1 MNACIIANGK
11 VMSFPAILGIT
22 RIKEETMLVGSL
34 NTQEKSVNEFI
45 SNEETGLNELAD
57 KLSIL
62 PKNETD
68 FSVCFIAGGEN
79 SAFILKTS
87 GITCGI
93 TLSKDTKQLL
103 VATNTEGLKNGN
115 SFEQTVGKIVEHLF
129 ISDLALIV
137 RNNGSNTKSLSLLKS
152 ISKDFEN
159 IKILDKFSNAQLLA
173 TGVFDLGNNDF
184 GKNVNKL
191 TGLNKLYLGIGGSFT
206 DREFIALLK
215 SEKIETDN
223 FIMDGLEFGIKI
235 SGTEFL
241 FYAQSKFQFKL
252 ENMLLDFTFN
262 GAISNTSFTL
272 SASSDS
278 RIPLNTRL
286 SFSDLGL
293 TIGIAG
299 SGLSFGM
306 MGRLNTNNLTLFG
319 AFIINPAPPP
329 P

>member
-1 MNACIIANGK
+1 MSEKMNACIIANGK

-68 FSVCFIAGGEN
+68 FSVCFIAVGEN

-103 VATNTEGLKNGN
+103 VAANTEGLKNGN

-159 IKILDKFSNAQLLA
+159 IKPI
-173 TGVFDLGNNDF
+173 
-184 GKNVNKL
+184 
-191 TGLNKLYLGIGGSFT
+191 
-206 DREFIALLK
+206 
-215 SEKIETDN
+215 
-223 FIMDGLEFGIKI
+223 
-235 SGTEFL
+235 
-241 FYAQSKFQFKL
+241 
-252 ENMLLDFTFN
+252 
-262 GAISNTSFTL
+262 TSM
-272 SASSDS
+272 
-278 RIPLNTRL
+278 P
-286 SFSDLGL
+286 
-293 TIGIAG
+293 
-299 SGLSFGM
+299 
-306 MGRLNTNNLTLFG
+306 
-319 AFIINPAPPP
+319 
-329 P
+329 

>member
-137 RNNGSNTKSLSLLKS
+137 RNNGSNTKSLSLL
-152 ISKDFEN
+152 
-159 IKILDKFSNAQLLA
+159 
-173 TGVFDLGNNDF
+173 T
-184 GKNVNKL
+184 
-191 TGLNKLYLGIGGSFT
+191 
-206 DREFIALLK
+206 
-215 SEKIETDN
+215 
-223 FIMDGLEFGIKI
+223 
-235 SGTEFL
+235 
-241 FYAQSKFQFKL
+241 
-252 ENMLLDFTFN
+252 
-262 GAISNTSFTL
+262 
-272 SASSDS
+272 
-278 RIPLNTRL
+278 
-286 SFSDLGL
+286 
-293 TIGIAG
+293 
-299 SGLSFGM
+299 
-306 MGRLNTNNLTLFG
+306 
-319 AFIINPAPPP
+319 
-329 P
+329 